1 MADSRAPGDPGGGG
15 LSGDGTG
22 GSGDAPDAAGR
33 PDLGADPDAW
43 TVRLG
48 RALRD
53 EGVPCTVQ
61 EALTA
66 RAALARLDLS
76 DALDAY
82 FGLRSVFV
90 SDPAH
95 LEPFDRCFWRLW
107 GQRQRGGEPRA
118 GAPPDDAAPDRR
130 RGRPDGDGDD
140 RERTSVTARLRAGG
154 DAGGGGAGEE
164 DAAEAA
170 ARSRFSPR
178 ESLAR
183 RSFAALEPGEMRRVE
198 RVLDRLAVKLA
209 TRRSR
214 RLRPSRRRGRV
225 DLRRSLRQAVR
236 HDGEIPRP
244 ARRRRR
250 IDRPRIVLLCDVS
263 GSMERYSRFLLRFLL
278 AAGRDRDVE
287 TFVFSTRLTR
297 LTRHLRGARAGRALE
312 DVSRRVPDWSGGT
325 RIGACLARFLDDHG
339 RALLGQKTVVV
350 IMSDG
355 LERGDVGDLEH
366 AMRGI
371 RRRARKVIWLNPL
384 LATRGYEPEARGMK
398 AALPHV
404 DELAPGHSL
413 EALRD
418 LVRMVRL

>member
-1 MADSRAPGDPGGGG
+1 MTSGPDTGGAPDPGR
-15 LSGDGTG
+15 
-22 GSGDAPDAAGR
+22 R
-33 PDLGADPDAW
+33 PDLRADPDAW

-61 EALTA
+61 ETLTA
-66 RAALARLDLS
+66 RAALPRLDLS
-76 DALDAY
+76 DPVEAY

-90 SDPAH
+90 SDPSQMEA
-95 LEPFDRCFWRLW
+95 FDRCFWRLW
-107 GQRQRGGEPRA
+107 GQEQRDGARPGDPPADAPADDRLRHGG
-118 GAPPDDAAPDRR
+118 
-130 RGRPDGDGDD
+130 GDGTG
-140 RERTSVTARLRAGG
+140 RTRPSVMERLRV
-154 DAGGGGAGEE
+154 GGGADDGGPGE
-164 DAAEAA
+164 DGDPAEAT

-183 RSFAALEPGEMRRVE
+183 RPFASLDPAETRRVE
-198 RVLDRLAVKLA
+198 RILDRLAVKLA

-278 AAGRDRDVE
+278 AAGRRGRDVE

-297 LTRHLRGARAGRALE
+297 LTGHLRGGRADRALE
-312 DVSRRVPDWSGGT
+312 DLSRRVPDWSGGT
-325 RIGACLARFLDDHG
+325 RIGACLARFLDRHG
-339 RALLGQKTVVV
+339 RVLLGQKTVVV
-350 IMSDG
+350 VMSDG
-355 LERGDVGDLEH
+355 LERGDVPDLEH
-366 AMRGI
+366 AIRGI

-384 LATRGYEPEARGMK
+384 LATRDYEPEARGMK

-404 DELAPGHSL
+404 DEFAPGDSL